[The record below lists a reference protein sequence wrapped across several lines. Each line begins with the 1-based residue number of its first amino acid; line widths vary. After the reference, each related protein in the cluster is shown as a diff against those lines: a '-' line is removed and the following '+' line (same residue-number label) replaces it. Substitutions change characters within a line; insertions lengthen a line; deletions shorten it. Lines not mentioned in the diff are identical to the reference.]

1 MSLTLISPSWFTS
14 SEQNGAQE
22 TDSQPSLK
30 KDEPETIQEPE
41 YVIRKA
47 LDAAGY
53 YVGHIAVQGVWDE
66 DKPIQPGGKWDAS
79 RVPHEEI
86 AR

>member
-1 MSLTLISPSWFTS
+1 MLLALFRGLGYSGIMK
-14 SEQNGAQE
+14 AQLNL
-22 TDSQPSLK
+22 QWRK
-30 KDEPETIQEPE
+30 KDEPEKIQEPE

-53 YVGHIAVQGVWDE
+53 YVGHITVQGVWDE